1 MKPFGIWKYL
11 LILIVLSFGIIYALP
26 NLYVPDPAVQISY
39 NDSTLSPDIKLQK
52 RLTKVLEDST
62 SESTVPEVEIHEK
75 YALIRLTSSQEQLRV
90 KELFSTVGDD
100 LIVALNLA
108 PTTPDWLKNIGG
120 EPLKL
125 GLDLRGG
132 VHFLM
137 EVDTQA
143 ALSNRQNGTL
153 QDIRRKLREEKIRYN
168 SLSVERDQTIKLKVT
183 EKAGFDT
190 TEELTQ
196 SRMDEF
202 TPETGIFGGKVGPW
216 LRNLFFGSGEK
227 DQTIKLKVKK
237 DTVFESVTELLEDN
251 YPQFSISYREIGNQY
266 EFSLRLTDQEIEQ
279 IEADAIDQNLTTLR
293 NRVNELGVSEPIV
306 QRQGKKRII
315 VELPGI
321 QDTAEAKK
329 ILGKTATLE
338 FHLEAEHDT
347 PRTRKTS
354 YPHRDKRMGVSELQD
369 QIIIGGDQ
377 VATAQASFDE
387 SGMPQVNITL
397 DGAGGT
403 RMHRATRDKIGK
415 RLGVLFVEQKN
426 KTSYTTDAKG
436 NQVAIQRTF
445 ETKEIISLA
454 TIQAALGTQFRITG
468 LDSPQESSELA
479 LLLRAGALAAPMS
492 FVEERT
498 VGPSLGQDNINAGIL
513 SMELG
518 MALVLLFTL
527 FYYRIFGVAASLAL
541 GTNIVLLVAI
551 MSILSATLTLPGIA
565 GIVLTVGMAIDAN
578 VLIFSRIK
586 EELKAGTEPLQA
598 IDQGYDKA
606 FTTIFDAK
614 LTTLLVAVILYSLGT
629 GPIKGFSITL
639 SIGILTS
646 MFTAILG
653 TRGFI
658 YLIYRNKKNPSRIA
672 I

>member
-1 MKPFGIWKYL
+1 VKPFGIWKYF
-11 LILIVLSFGIIYALP
+11 LILVVLSFGLIYASP
-26 NLYVPDPAVQISY
+26 NLYAPDPAIQISY
-39 NDSTLSPDIKLQK
+39 NDSTLSPDLKLQR
-52 RLTKVLEDST
+52 RLTKVLENNI
-62 SESTVPEVEIHEK
+62 SENKVPEVEIHES
-75 YALIRLTSSQEQLRV
+75 YALIRLASPEEQLRV
-90 KELFSTVGDD
+90 KDLFSTVGDD

-108 PTTPDWLKNIGG
+108 PTTPEWLKNIGG

-137 EVDTQA
+137 EVDTKT

-153 QDIRRKLREEKIRYN
+153 LDIRRKLREEKIRYN
-168 SLSVERDQTIKLKVT
+168 SLFV
-183 EKAGFDT
+183 
-190 TEELTQ
+190 
-196 SRMDEF
+196 
-202 TPETGIFGGKVGPW
+202 
-216 LRNLFFGSGEK
+216 EK
-227 DQTIKLKVKK
+227 DQTIKLKV
-237 DTVFESVTELLEDN
+237 TQESVFDKATELLEDE
-251 YPQFSISYREIGNQY
+251 YPQFAISYTEVGNQF
-266 EFSLRLTDQEIEQ
+266 EISLRLTDQEIEQ

-354 YPHRDKRMGVSELQD
+354 YPHRDKRMGISELQD

-397 DGAGGT
+397 DGAGGA
-403 RMHRATRDKIGK
+403 RMHRATRGNIGK
-415 RLGVLFVEQKN
+415 RLGVLFVEQRN
-426 KTSYTTDAKG
+426 KTSFKRDAQG
-436 NQVAIQRTF
+436 NQITVQQTF

-479 LLLRAGALAAPMS
+479 LLLRAGALAAPMR

-527 FYYRIFGVAASLAL
+527 VYYRIFGVAASLAL

-565 GIVLTVGMAIDAN
+565 GIVLTVGMAVDAN

-586 EELKAGTEPLQA
+586 EELKQGTEPLQA

-606 FTTIFDAK
+606 FLTILDANI
-614 LTTLLVAVILYSLGT
+614 TTLIVAVILYSLGT
-629 GPIKGFSITL
+629 GPIKGFSVTL
-639 SIGILTS
+639 SIGIITS

-658 YLIYRNKKNPSRIA
+658 YLVYRNKKNLSRLA

>member
-11 LILIVLSFGIIYALP
+11 LILIILSFGIIYALP
-26 NLYVPDPAVQISY
+26 NLYAPDPAVQVSY
-39 NDSTLSPDIKLQK
+39 NDSTQIHDRKLQQ
-52 RLTKVLEDST
+52 RLTKVLEDGELSNG
-62 SESTVPEVEIHEK
+62 VPEVEIHKK
-75 YALIRLTSSQEQLRV
+75 YALIRLSSAEEQLRV
-90 KELFSTVGDD
+90 KDLLSSVGDD

-108 PTTPDWLKNIGG
+108 PTTPEWLENIGG

-137 EVDTQA
+137 EVDTET

-153 QDIRRKLREEKIRYN
+153 LDIRRKLRDEKIRYN
-168 SLSVERDQTIKLKVT
+168 SLFV
-183 EKAGFDT
+183 
-190 TEELTQ
+190 
-196 SRMDEF
+196 
-202 TPETGIFGGKVGPW
+202 
-216 LRNLFFGSGEK
+216 EK
-227 DQTIKLKVKK
+227 DQTIKLKVT
-237 DTVFESVTELLEDN
+237 DEAVFESATELLEDN
-251 YPQFSISYREIGNQY
+251 YPQFVIGYTQAGDQFNISLSLSEDEI
-266 EFSLRLTDQEIEQ
+266 DQ

-338 FHLEAEHDT
+338 FHLEAEYDT

-354 YPHRDKRMGVSELQD
+354 YPHRDTRLGVSELQD

-387 SGMPQVNITL
+387 SGLPQVNITL
-397 DGAGGT
+397 DGAGGA
-403 RMHRATRDKIGK
+403 RMHRATRGNIGK

-426 KTSYTTDAKG
+426 KTTYQRGADG
-436 NQVAIQRTF
+436 NQVAVQQTF

-454 TIQAALGTQFRITG
+454 TIRAALGTQFRITG

-479 LLLRAGALAAPMS
+479 LLLRAGALAAPMR

-513 SMELG
+513 SMQLG
-518 MALVLLFTL
+518 MTLVLLFTL
-527 FYYRIFGVAASLAL
+527 FYYRVFGVAASLAL
-541 GTNIVLLVAI
+541 GTNIILLVAI

-586 EELKAGTEPLQA
+586 EELKQGTEPLQA

-606 FTTIFDAK
+606 FLTILDAN

-629 GPIKGFSITL
+629 GPIKGFSVTL

-646 MFTAILG
+646 MFTAIVG

>member
-1 MKPFGIWKYL
+1 MKPFGIWKYF
-11 LILIVLSFGIIYALP
+11 LILIVLSFGIIYASP
-26 NLYVPDPAVQISY
+26 NLYAPDPAIQISY
-39 NDSTLSPDIKLQK
+39 NDSTLSPDLKLQR
-52 RLTKVLEDST
+52 RLTKVLENNI
-62 SESTVPEVEIHEK
+62 SENKVPEVEIHES
-75 YALIRLTSSQEQLRV
+75 YALIRLASPEEQLRV
-90 KELFSTVGDD
+90 KDLFSTVGDD

-108 PTTPDWLKNIGG
+108 PTTPEWLKNIGG

-137 EVDTQA
+137 EVDTKT

-153 QDIRRKLREEKIRYN
+153 LDIRRKLREEKIRYN
-168 SLSVERDQTIKLKVT
+168 SLFVEKDQAIKLKVT
-183 EKAGFDT
+183 
-190 TEELTQ
+190 Q
-196 SRMDEF
+196 
-202 TPETGIFGGKVGPW
+202 
-216 LRNLFFGSGEK
+216 
-227 DQTIKLKVKK
+227 
-237 DTVFESVTELLEDN
+237 ESVFDKATELLEDE
-251 YPQFSISYREIGNQY
+251 YPQFAISYTEVGNQF
-266 EFSLRLTDQEIEQ
+266 EISLRLTDQEIER

-306 QRQGKKRII
+306 QKQGKKRII

-354 YPHRDKRMGVSELQD
+354 YPHRDKRMGVNELQD

-397 DGAGGT
+397 DGAGGA
-403 RMHRATRDKIGK
+403 RMHRATRGNIGK

-426 KTSYTTDAKG
+426 KTSFKRDAQG
-436 NQVAIQRTF
+436 NQVEVQQTF

-479 LLLRAGALAAPMS
+479 LLLRAGALAAPMR

-527 FYYRIFGVAASLAL
+527 VYYRIFGVAASLAL

-565 GIVLTVGMAIDAN
+565 GIVLTVGMAVDAN

-586 EELKAGTEPLQA
+586 EELKQGTEPLQA

-606 FTTIFDAK
+606 FLTILDANI
-614 LTTLLVAVILYSLGT
+614 TTLIVAVILYSFGT
-629 GPIKGFSITL
+629 GPIKGFSVTL
-639 SIGILTS
+639 SIGIITS

-658 YLIYRNKKNPSRIA
+658 YLVYRNKKNLSRLA

>member
-1 MKPFGIWKYL
+1 MKPFGIWKYF

-26 NLYVPDPAVQISY
+26 NLYAPDPAVQISY

-52 RLTKVLEDST
+52 RLTKVLEANT
-62 SESTVPEVEIHEK
+62 SENKVPEVEIHEN
-75 YALIRLTSSQEQLRV
+75 YALIRLASSKEQLRV

-108 PTTPDWLKNIGG
+108 PTTPQWLKNIGG

-137 EVDTQA
+137 EVDTQK
-143 ALSNRQNGTL
+143 ALNNRQNGTL
-153 QDIRRKLREEKIRYN
+153 LDIRRKLRGEKIRYN
-168 SLSVERDQTIKLKVT
+168 SLFVEKDQAIKLKVT
-183 EKAGFDT
+183 
-190 TEELTQ
+190 Q
-196 SRMDEF
+196 
-202 TPETGIFGGKVGPW
+202 
-216 LRNLFFGSGEK
+216 
-227 DQTIKLKVKK
+227 
-237 DTVFESVTELLEDN
+237 ESVFDNATELLEDN
-251 YPQFSISYREIGNQY
+251 YPQFTISYTEEGNQF
-266 EFSLRLTDQEIEQ
+266 EISLRLTEQEIEQ

-306 QRQGKKRII
+306 YRQGKKRI
-315 VELPGI
+315 VVQLPGI

-387 SGMPQVNITL
+387 NGIPQVNITL
-397 DGAGGT
+397 DGAGGA
-403 RMHRATRDKIGK
+403 RMHRTTRDKIGK

-426 KTSYTTDAKG
+426 KTSYARDAQG
-436 NQVAIQRTF
+436 NQVAIQQTF

-454 TIQAALGTQFRITG
+454 TIQAALGTKFRITG

-479 LLLRAGALAAPMS
+479 LLLRAGALAAPMR

-498 VGPSLGQDNINAGIL
+498 VGPSLGKDNINAGIL

-527 FYYRIFGVAASLAL
+527 FYYRIFGVAACLAL

-565 GIVLTVGMAIDAN
+565 GIVLTVGMAVDAN

-586 EELKAGTEPLQA
+586 EELKQGTEPLQA

-606 FTTIFDAK
+606 FLTILDAN
-614 LTTLLVAVILYSLGT
+614 LTTLLVAVILYSFGT
-629 GPIKGFSITL
+629 GPIKGFSVTL
-639 SIGILTS
+639 SIGIITS
-646 MFTAILG
+646 MFTAIVG

-658 YLIYRNKKNPSRIA
+658 YLVYRNKKNLSRLA

>member
-1 MKPFGIWKYL
+1 MKPFGIWKYF

-26 NLYVPDPAVQISY
+26 NLYAPDPAVQISY

-52 RLTKVLEDST
+52 RLTKVLEANT
-62 SESTVPEVEIHEK
+62 SENKVPEVEIHEN
-75 YALIRLTSSQEQLRV
+75 YALIRLASSKEQLRV

-108 PTTPDWLKNIGG
+108 PTTPQWLKNIGG

-137 EVDTQA
+137 EVDTQK
-143 ALSNRQNGTL
+143 ALNNRQNGTL
-153 QDIRRKLREEKIRYN
+153 LDIRRKLRGEKIRYN
-168 SLSVERDQTIKLKVT
+168 SLFVEKDQAIKLKVT
-183 EKAGFDT
+183 
-190 TEELTQ
+190 Q
-196 SRMDEF
+196 
-202 TPETGIFGGKVGPW
+202 
-216 LRNLFFGSGEK
+216 
-227 DQTIKLKVKK
+227 
-237 DTVFESVTELLEDN
+237 ESVFDNATELLEDN
-251 YPQFSISYREIGNQY
+251 YPQFTISYTEEGNQF
-266 EFSLRLTDQEIEQ
+266 EISLRLTEQEIEQ

-306 QRQGKKRII
+306 YRQGKKRI
-315 VELPGI
+315 VVQLPGI

-387 SGMPQVNITL
+387 NGIPQVNITL
-397 DGAGGT
+397 DGAGGA
-403 RMHRATRDKIGK
+403 RMHRTTRDKIGK

-426 KTSYTTDAKG
+426 KTSYTRDAQG

-454 TIQAALGTQFRITG
+454 TIQAALGTKFRITG

-479 LLLRAGALAAPMS
+479 LLLRAGALAAPMR

-498 VGPSLGQDNINAGIL
+498 VGPSLGKDNINAGIL

-527 FYYRIFGVAASLAL
+527 FYYRIFGVAACLAL

-565 GIVLTVGMAIDAN
+565 GIVLTVGMAVDAN

-586 EELKAGTEPLQA
+586 EELKQGTEPLQA

-606 FTTIFDAK
+606 FLTILDAN
-614 LTTLLVAVILYSLGT
+614 LTTLLVAVILYSFGT
-629 GPIKGFSITL
+629 GPIKGFSVTL
-639 SIGILTS
+639 SIGIITS
-646 MFTAILG
+646 MFTAIVG

-658 YLIYRNKKNPSRIA
+658 YLVYRNKKNLSRLA

>member
-1 MKPFGIWKYL
+1 MKPFGTWKYL
-11 LILIVLSFGIIYALP
+11 LILIVLGFGVIYALP
-26 NLYVPDPAVQISY
+26 NFYASDPAVQISY
-39 NDSTLSPDIKLQK
+39 NDSKLSPDLKLQK
-52 RLTKVLEDST
+52 RLEKILENNLDNIK
-62 SESTVPEVEIHEK
+62 VPEVELYEN
-75 YALIRLTSSQEQLRV
+75 YALIRLSSSEEQLRI
-90 KELFSTVGDD
+90 KSLFSTAGDD

-108 PTTPDWLKNIGG
+108 PTTPQWLKNIGG
-120 EPLKL
+120 EPMKL

-153 QDIRRKLREEKIRYN
+153 QDLRRKLREEKIRYS
-168 SLSVERDQTIKLKVT
+168 SLFV
-183 EKAGFDT
+183 
-190 TEELTQ
+190 
-196 SRMDEF
+196 
-202 TPETGIFGGKVGPW
+202 
-216 LRNLFFGSGEK
+216 EK
-227 DQTIKLKVKK
+227 DQSITLKVKE
-237 DTVFESVTELLEDN
+237 ESDFDSSTDLIQDN
-251 YPQFSISYREIGNQY
+251 YPQFSVTYTEGN
-266 EFSLRLTDQEIEQ
+266 EFNISLRLTEQEIEQ

-306 QRQGKKRII
+306 QRQGKKRI
-315 VELPGI
+315 VVQLPGI
-321 QDTAEAKK
+321 LDTAEAKK

-338 FHLEAEHDT
+338 FHLEAEYDT

-354 YPHRDKRMGVSELQD
+354 YPHRDKRLGESELQD

-387 SGMPQVNITL
+387 SGLPQVNITL
-397 DGAGGT
+397 DGQGGA
-403 RMHRATRDKIGK
+403 RMHRATRGNIGK
-415 RLGVLFVEQKN
+415 RLGVLFVEQKS
-426 KTSYTTDAKG
+426 KTSFKRDSQG
-436 NQVAIQRTF
+436 NQVSVQQTV

-454 TIQAALGTQFRITG
+454 TIRAALGTQFRITG

-479 LLLRAGALAAPMS
+479 LLLRAGALAAPMR

-498 VGPSLGQDNINAGIL
+498 VGPSLGEDNINAGIL
-513 SMELG
+513 SMEIG
-518 MALVLLFTL
+518 MALVLIFTL

-565 GIVLTVGMAIDAN
+565 GIVLTVGMAVDAN

-586 EELKAGTEPLQA
+586 EELNQGTDPLQA

-606 FTTIFDAK
+606 FSTIFDANI
-614 LTTLLVAVILYSLGT
+614 TTLLVAVILYSLGT

-658 YLIYRNKKNPSRIA
+658 YLIYRNKRNLSRLA

>member
-1 MKPFGIWKYL
+1 MKPFGIWKYF

-26 NLYVPDPAVQISY
+26 NLYAPDPAVQISY

-52 RLTKVLEDST
+52 RLTKVLEANT
-62 SESTVPEVEIHEK
+62 SENKVPEVEIHEN
-75 YALIRLTSSQEQLRV
+75 YALIRLASSKEQLRV

-108 PTTPDWLKNIGG
+108 PTTPQWLKNIGG

-137 EVDTQA
+137 EVDTQK
-143 ALSNRQNGTL
+143 ALNNRQNGTL
-153 QDIRRKLREEKIRYN
+153 LDIRRKLRGEKIRYN
-168 SLSVERDQTIKLKVT
+168 SLFVEKDQAIKLKVT
-183 EKAGFDT
+183 
-190 TEELTQ
+190 Q
-196 SRMDEF
+196 
-202 TPETGIFGGKVGPW
+202 
-216 LRNLFFGSGEK
+216 
-227 DQTIKLKVKK
+227 
-237 DTVFESVTELLEDN
+237 ESVFDNATELLEDN
-251 YPQFSISYREIGNQY
+251 YPQFTISYTEEGNQF
-266 EFSLRLTDQEIEQ
+266 EISLRLTEQEIEQ

-306 QRQGKKRII
+306 YRQGKKRI
-315 VELPGI
+315 VVQLPGI

-387 SGMPQVNITL
+387 NGIPQVNITL

-403 RMHRATRDKIGK
+403 RMHRTTRDKIGK

-426 KTSYTTDAKG
+426 KTSYARDAQG
-436 NQVAIQRTF
+436 NQVAIQQTF

-454 TIQAALGTQFRITG
+454 TIQAALGTKFRITG

-479 LLLRAGALAAPMS
+479 LLLRAGALAAPMR

-498 VGPSLGQDNINAGIL
+498 VGPSLGKDNINAGIL

-527 FYYRIFGVAASLAL
+527 FYYRIFGVAACLAL

-565 GIVLTVGMAIDAN
+565 GIVLTVGMAVDAN

-586 EELKAGTEPLQA
+586 EELKQGTEPLQA

-606 FTTIFDAK
+606 FLTILDAN
-614 LTTLLVAVILYSLGT
+614 LTTLLVAVILYSFGT
-629 GPIKGFSITL
+629 GPIKGFSVTL
-639 SIGILTS
+639 SIGIITS

-658 YLIYRNKKNPSRIA
+658 YLVYRNKKNLSRLA